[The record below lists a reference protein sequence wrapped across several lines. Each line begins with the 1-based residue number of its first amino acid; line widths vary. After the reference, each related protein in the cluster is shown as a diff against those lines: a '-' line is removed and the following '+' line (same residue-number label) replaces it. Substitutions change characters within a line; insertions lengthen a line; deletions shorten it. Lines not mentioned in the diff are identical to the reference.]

1 MADARMYLNGVDFSG
16 TIGEFEFTE
25 SAKKKL
31 ESQSL
36 RLDESLTLEFES
48 HPAIDRL
55 WDMMVK
61 DHVRKQNY
69 AISLCL
75 MNGFGCIE
83 VRHADFTEWYMA
95 PRVPYRQLMKMPY
108 EAFDV
113 LDKMTYGARRIEV

>member
-1 MADARMYLNGVDFSG
+1 MADEKVYWDGIDISG
-16 TIGEFEFTE
+16 SLASFEFTE
-25 SAKKKL
+25 SAKEKL
-31 ESQSL
+31 ATP
-36 RLDESLTLEFES
+36 RLDFGGTIELEYEGGDM
-48 HPAIDRL
+48 IDKL
-55 WDMMVK
+55 WDMMMK

-69 AISLCL
+69 AVSLCL

-83 VRHADFTEWYMA
+83 VQYGDFTEWYMA